1 MKNTKLNLT
10 RMKNLKGIAALVLIL
25 LLSTNT
31 NIHAQEVDRGYIVEV
46 GQPAPD
52 FTVITTDGNKFKL
65 SENRGK
71 VIMIQF
77 TASWCSVCR
86 KEMPHI
92 EKEIWKPLKDKTFM
106 LIGLD
111 RDEPSKVVAEF
122 AKKMKITYPLAPDL
136 NAEVFSLYAL
146 KEAGV
151 TRNVI
156 IDKQGKIVYL
166 TRLYDE
172 KEFNTM
178 KNFIFKLIT
187 Q

>member
-1 MKNTKLNLT
+1 MQKAKPDHTGINNL
-10 RMKNLKGIAALVLIL
+10 KNLASLIFFFL
-25 LLSTNT
+25 LLINT
-31 NIHAQEVDRGYIVEV
+31 NIHAQEDDRGYIVEV
-46 GQPAPD
+46 GQQAPD
-52 FTVITTDGNKFKL
+52 FTVIKTDGIKFKL

-86 KEMPHI
+86 KEIPHI
-92 EKEIWKPLKDKTFM
+92 EKEIWKPLKDKPFV

-111 RDEPSKVVAEF
+111 RDEPQNVVAEF

-136 NAEVFSLYAL
+136 KAEIFSLYAL

-166 TRLYDE
+166 TRLYEE
-172 KEFNTM
+172 KEFNDM
-178 KNFIFKLIT
+178 KNFIFKLVM

>member
-1 MKNTKLNLT
+1 MKKTAILIFLSFMLT
-10 RMKNLKGIAALVLIL
+10 NFNSYG
-25 LLSTNT
+25 
-31 NIHAQEVDRGYIVEV
+31 QDDDRGYIVQI
-46 GQPAPD
+46 GQAAPD
-52 FTVITTDGNKFKL
+52 FTVTTSDGKKFKL

-71 VIMIQF
+71 IVMIQF

-92 EKEIWKPLKDKTFM
+92 ENEIWMPLKGKDFV

-111 RDEPSKVVAEF
+111 RDEPVDVVASF
-122 AKKMKITYPLAPDL
+122 AKTMKITYPLAPDPD
-136 NAEVFSLYAL
+136 AGVFSLYAN

-156 IDKQGKIVYL
+156 IDKSGKIVYL

-172 KEFNTM
+172 NEFKAM
-178 KNFIFKLIT
+178 KDVINKLVT
-187 Q
+187 K